1 MLYVL
6 YPDVDLWNY
15 MLDGVNV
22 KDVSLNHLNIFCS
35 VFNRLVR
42 SFVSK
47 TCLFSPFFFNGK
59 LKNVLNLLNSNDS
72 LLVCDY
78 ISIPLLSAIS
88 FYTPQ
93 KVKKFLWLW
102 NKVDSMERIRN
113 KKEYFEKIKSFG
125 FEIRT
130 FDPDDA
136 KKYGFVYMNQFYRMV
151 CKKTASEEIEY
162 DFYFIGFKKNRGHLI
177 EYVKQNLEAY
187 RNYFKIVESPNE
199 MISYRSN
206 VELAKKSK
214 CLVEILNGNQIGLTL
229 RPLEALSLGKKL
241 ITNNRLISKYDFY
254 NPNNIFIID
263 ERPWDEIALFLNTP
277 TIPVAENLK
286 KEYSAE
292 NWLMNF
298 K

>member
-15 MLDGVNV
+15 MLDGLTI
-22 KDVSLNHLNIFCS
+22 KGVSLNHLNGFCS

-47 TCLFSPFFFNGK
+47 TCLLPSLFFNRK
-59 LKNVLNLLNSNDS
+59 LKNALNCLNTNDS

-78 ISIPLLSAIS
+78 MSIPLLSAIS

-93 KVKKFLWLW
+93 DVKKFLWLW
-102 NKVDSMERIRN
+102 NKVDSMDRIRN
-113 KKEYFEKIKSFG
+113 KKAYFEKIKSMG

-130 FDPDDA
+130 FDPGDA
-136 KKYGFVYMNQFYRMV
+136 EKYGFVYMNQFYRMD
-151 CKKTASEEIEY
+151 CKKTTSEENEY

-214 CLVEILNGNQIGLTL
+214 CLVEILNENQIGLTL
-229 RPLEALSLGKKL
+229 RPLEALALGKKL

-263 ERPWDEIALFLNTP
+263 ERPWNEIDLFLKSQ
-277 TIPVAENLK
+277 TIPLDENIK
-286 KEYSAE
+286 KKYCVK

>member
-15 MLDGVNV
+15 MLDGLEI
-22 KDVSLNHLNIFCS
+22 KGVSLNHLNSFCS
-35 VFNRLVR
+35 IFNRLVR
-42 SFVSK
+42 IFVSK
-47 TCLFSPFFFNGK
+47 TCLLPSLFFNGI
-59 LKNVLNLLNSNDS
+59 LKNALNYLNTNDS

-78 ISIPLLSAIS
+78 MSIPLLSAIS
-88 FYTPQ
+88 FYTP
-93 KVKKFLWLW
+93 KDVKKFLWLW
-102 NKVDSMERIRN
+102 NKVDSMDRIRN
-113 KKEYFEKIKSFG
+113 KKVYFEKIKSMG

-136 KKYGFVYMNQFYRMV
+136 EKYGFVYMNQFYRMDSP
-151 CKKTASEEIEY
+151 KASREENEY

-206 VELAKKSK
+206 VEYAKKSK

-229 RPLEALSLGKKL
+229 RPLEALALGKKL

-263 ERPWDEIALFLNTP
+263 ERPWNEIDLFLKSQ
-277 TIPVAENLK
+277 TIPLDENIK
-286 KEYSAE
+286 KKYCVK